1 MTKLLE
7 KAFKEASKLP
17 EVEQNA
23 LAKWVIEELEA
34 EEKWEKAFAA
44 SEDVLDKLADEALAE
59 HKRGKTKALKI
70 EDLSLT
76 LGTLLPTLPKSWQ
89 KEGGSQR

>member
-7 KAFKEASKLP
+7 KAFKEASRLP

-34 EEKWEKAFAA
+34 EGKWEKVFAG
-44 SEDVLDKLADEALAE
+44 SEDILDILADEALEA
-59 HKRGKTKALKI
+59 HRNGKTK
-70 EDLSLT
+70 T
-76 LGTLLPTLPKSWQ
+76 LDIDKL
-89 KEGGSQR
+89 